1 MKSGCIVVEQT
12 SPLPDSM
19 HMDMEAELFSPS
31 WKIVNGVHSYGLD
44 LKMHRI
50 GWIFAYAAPSVKGS
64 GIGFGL
70 RRAMGAAFERILSK
84 ASNAKFN
91 CLEIRQFTT
100 KTFLGFTAVTIA
112 AHPSNLCPSRFR

>member
-12 SPLPDSM
+12 SLLPDSM
-19 HMDMEAELFSPS
+19 HMDMEAELFSAT
-31 WKIVNGVHSYGLD
+31 WRIVNGVHSYGLD
-44 LKMHRI
+44 REMHRI
-50 GWIFAYAAPSVKGS
+50 GWSFVYASAAVTGS
-64 GIGFGL
+64 GLGFGL
-70 RRAMGAAFERILSK
+70 RRAMGAAFQRILSK
-84 ASNAKFN
+84 ASTAKFN

>member
-50 GWIFAYAAPSVKGS
+50 GWRFAYAAPSVKGS

-70 RRAMGAAFERILSK
+70 RRAMGAAFQRILSK
-84 ASNAKFN
+84 ASNARCN
-91 CLEIRQFTT
+91 CLETEQFTT
-100 KTFLGFTAVTIA
+100 NTLVGFRDVTIDA
-112 AHPSNLCPSRFR
+112 RPI